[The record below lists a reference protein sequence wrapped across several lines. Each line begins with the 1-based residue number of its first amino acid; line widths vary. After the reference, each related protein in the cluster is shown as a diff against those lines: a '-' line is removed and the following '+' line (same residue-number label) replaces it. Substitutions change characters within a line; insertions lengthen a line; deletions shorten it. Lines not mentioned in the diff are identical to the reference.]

1 MNNKKGLVLIEG
13 NKGTFKGTVIGEL
26 LKDFQMT
33 VVKGIPKG
41 DPALLCSY
49 KNPTDGG
56 MFLLN
61 FWKEILELSKKEI
74 VITDRGYITS
84 QVYNGT
90 FPDVNRQFVY
100 LNEEQRL
107 ELEHE
112 ILKNPYALIYL
123 HDTVEKLWDRYTLRG
138 THDIVKTDFIQ
149 SIEELETLD
158 RKFTDYINNK
168 TLLEYLSVNCSE
180 FCPQNPEAIREYIR
194 KRIIQ

>member
-1 MNNKKGLVLIEG
+1 MSRGIVFIEG

-26 LKDFQMT
+26 LKDYQMT

-41 DPALLCSY
+41 DPALLNSY
-49 KNPTDGG
+49 KNPLDGG

-61 FWKEILELSKKEI
+61 FWKEILRMSEKEI
-74 VITDRGYITS
+74 IITDRCYMS
-84 QVYNGT
+84 NQVYNGT

-100 LNEEQRL
+100 LSEEQRL

-123 HDTVEKLWDRYTLRG
+123 HDTIEKLWDRYTLRG

-149 SIEELETLD
+149 SIDEIKTLNE
-158 RKFTDYINNK
+158 KFEDFISNK
-168 TLLEYLSVNCSE
+168 TILDYLSVDCSE
-180 FCPQNPEAIREYIR
+180 FCPQNPEIIRRYLRER
-194 KRIIQ
+194 TII